1 VLADGSHVP
10 APNVLLCMGYRAD
23 LEWMDLPG
31 ALDASGKPVHRRG
44 ASPVPGL
51 HWMGLPWQTRL
62 NSSIIDGVDRD
73 AHTTATRIRALST
86 GVRRNPLGTRDG

>member
-1 VLADGSHVP
+1 MHLADGTALTVSS
-10 APNVLLCMGYRAD
+10 VLWCTGFRPETSWL
-23 LEWMDLPG
+23 DLPG
-31 ALDASGKPVHRRG
+31 AVDASGEPVHADG

-73 AHTTATRIRALST
+73 ARAVAQR
-86 GVRRNPLGTRDG
+86 VRAHRLRG